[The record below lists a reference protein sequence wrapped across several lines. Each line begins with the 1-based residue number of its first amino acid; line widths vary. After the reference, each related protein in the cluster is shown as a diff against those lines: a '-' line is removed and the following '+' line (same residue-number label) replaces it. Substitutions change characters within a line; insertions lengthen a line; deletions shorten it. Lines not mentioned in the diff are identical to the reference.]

1 MRRSIAAG
9 FDITGSTATGI
20 GAVTGFGLCM
30 LPGILIE
37 QFGQF
42 SIPINAGRGLRVV
55 GRRIGGRVT
64 V

>member
-1 MRRSIAAG
+1 
-9 FDITGSTATGI
+9 
-20 GAVTGFGLCM
+20 M

-55 GRRIGGRVT
+55 GRRIGGRIAV
-64 V
+64 